1 MVATAGIRMQGRVKQ
16 LLPWRGKTLIENA
29 VQAATQSSVME
40 TAVVLGARAEEI
52 RAVIRDAHARVVIN
66 REWETGHASSVR
78 AGLNALPPHADTA
91 IFINADQPM
100 LTARIVD
107 AIIQRYRE
115 TDASIVAP
123 IYAGKRGSPVL
134 FDRVHFEEL
143 KRLAGEQGGRELI
156 AKYSPRVEHVEF
168 ADARAGFDIDTPED
182 YADSQ

>member
-52 RAVIRDAHARVVIN
+52 RAAIRDAHAHVVIN

-78 AGLNALPPHADTA
+78 AGLNALSPHTDAA

-100 LTARIVD
+100 LTASIVD
-107 AIIQRYRE
+107 AIIQRYRSE
-115 TDASIVAP
+115 ERRV
-123 IYAGKRGSPVL
+123 GKECRSRWSPY
-134 FDRVHFEEL
+134 H
-143 KRLAGEQGGRELI
+143 
-156 AKYSPRVEHVEF
+156 
-168 ADARAGFDIDTPED
+168 
-182 YADSQ
+182 